1 MKHPGAE
8 NLALYA
14 GGELGALTRWRVSA
28 HLAACDGCCREV
40 EAFRQ
45 ARRRLREETELPAG
59 FDWASLEAEMQANIH
74 LGLAAGRI
82 VAPVPAAPQRLSW
95 RAAAGL
101 ALATSVVLTGIFL
114 NLPQPNRQAQGIVL
128 EATDAGLELRENGRT
143 LTMLQPA
150 STTVTYTVNAEGSM
164 RARYIDSDTGRV
176 TITNVYAQ

>member
-14 GGELGALTRWRVSA
+14 GGELGALPRWRVSA
-28 HLAACDGCCREV
+28 HLAACDVCRGEV
-40 EAFRQ
+40 QAFRQ
-45 ARRRLREETELPAG
+45 VRQRLREEAELPAG
-59 FDWASLEAEMQANIH
+59 FDWASLETEMQANIR

-82 VAPVPAAPQRLSW
+82 VAPLPAPERLAW
-95 RAAAGL
+95 RAVAGL

-114 NLPQPNRQAQGIVL
+114 NLPRPSHQTQGIVL

-164 RARYIDSDTGRV
+164 RARYIDSDTGQV
-176 TITNVYAQ
+176 TITNVYAR

>member
-14 GGELGALTRWRVSA
+14 GGELGALGRWRVSA
-28 HLAACDGCCREV
+28 HLAACESCRGEV
-40 EAFRQ
+40 QAFRQ
-45 ARRRLREETELPAG
+45 ARQRLREEAELPAG
-59 FDWASLEAEMQANIH
+59 FDWASLETEMQANIR

-82 VAPVPAAPQRLSW
+82 VAPVPAAQRLGW

-114 NLPQPNRQAQGIVL
+114 NLPQPSHQTQGIVL